1 MADTMFDLS
10 GQVALVTGSS
20 RGIGYAVAGALGSR
34 GATVLLNG
42 RKLST
47 LQEAAQRLQE
57 KGIRA
62 RPLVFDIE
70 DVDATLRAVDEAE
83 AEVGGIDILFANAAI
98 QHREALSTFPMQEFE
113 RIMFANL
120 TAQWALGRH
129 LSVKMMKRAAGRII
143 FTGSITAIRGRRDI
157 TAYTAAKS
165 AVHGL
170 VRQWTA
176 ELAPHGV
183 TVNAIAP
190 GYIRTELTHAL
201 SNDPEFT
208 TWLTTRTPVGQW
220 GTPEDIASAAVFLA
234 AKESRFVTGQI
245 ITVDGGL
252 SSTLS

>member
-1 MADTMFDLS
+1 MFDLT
-10 GQVALVTGSS
+10 GRVALVTGSS
-20 RGIGYAVAGALGSR
+20 RGIGYAVASALGSR

-42 RKLST
+42 RNPDT
-47 LQEAAQRLQE
+47 VEAAATRLREQ
-57 KGIRA
+57 GIEARA
-62 RPLVFDIE
+62 VVFDIE
-70 DVDATLRAVDEAE
+70 DVDGMLRAVDESVRE
-83 AEVGGIDILFANAAI
+83 SGGIDILFANAAI
-98 QHREALSTFPMQEFE
+98 QHREALATYPLHEFE

-129 LSVKMMKRAAGRII
+129 LAVQMVARGNGRII
-143 FTGSITAIRGRRDI
+143 FTRSITAIRGRRDI

-165 AVHGL
+165 AIHGL

-190 GYIRTELTHAL
+190 GYIRTELTQAL
-201 SNDPEFT
+201 SNDREFCD
-208 TWLTTRTPVGQW
+208 WLTSHTPRGEW

-234 AKESRFVTGQI
+234 AQESRFVTGQV

-252 SSTLS
+252 SSTMM

>member
-20 RGIGYAVAGALGSR
+20 RGIGYAVAAALGSR

-42 RKLST
+42 RTRST
-47 LQEAAQRLQE
+47 LEEAAQRLTE

-62 RPLVFDIE
+62 QPLVFDIE
-70 DVDATLRAVDEAE
+70 DIDATLRAVDEAE
-83 AEVGGIDILFANAAI
+83 NAVGGIDILFANAAI
-98 QHREALSTFPMQEFE
+98 QHRESLSTFPQHEFE
-113 RIMFANL
+113 RIVFANL

-129 LSVKMMKRAAGRII
+129 LSVKMMQRGAGRII
-143 FTGSITAIRGRRDI
+143 FTGSVTAIRGRRDVG
-157 TAYTAAKS
+157 AYTAAKS
-165 AVHGL
+165 AIHGM

-190 GYIRTELTHAL
+190 GYIRTELTQAL
-201 SNDPEFT
+201 HNDPEFN
-208 TWLTTRTPVGQW
+208 TWLAAHTPTGQW
-220 GTPEDIASAAVFLA
+220 GKPEDIASAAVFLA
-234 AKESRFVTGQI
+234 AKESSFVTGQI

-252 SSTLS
+252 SSTLP